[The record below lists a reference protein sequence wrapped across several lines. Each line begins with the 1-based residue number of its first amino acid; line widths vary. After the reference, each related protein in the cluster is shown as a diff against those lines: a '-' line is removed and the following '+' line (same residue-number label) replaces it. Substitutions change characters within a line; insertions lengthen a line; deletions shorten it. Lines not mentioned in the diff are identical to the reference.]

1 MHSLLDTI
9 QSLLSPVFAEL
20 GAPPENGRVRLS
32 DRPDLGQFQCNG
44 AMPSAGV
51 LKRKPLEIAEDIA
64 ARLRTD
70 PRFAEVS
77 VTPPGFLNLTVTDA
91 VLAEHVA
98 GMAGHAKLGFER
110 QGGTAVLDFGGLNV
124 AKAMHVGHLRSLI
137 VGDCL
142 QRLFRFCGD
151 TVVSDVHLGD
161 WGLQMGML
169 IAELAVTRPDLPYFD
184 PAFTGPYPKESP
196 VTLDDLQEIYPQAAT
211 RCKEDPAAM
220 EAARLATRDLQLGR
234 PGYRALWQ
242 HFVDVSRAQL
252 EVEFD
257 KLGIVFDLWEGESTV
272 NDEVFQLVEK
282 LEKDG
287 TAIRDDGALIVPVEK
302 DGDKKKVPPLLLL
315 KSDGA
320 MLYASTDL
328 ATIQSRVQRFDP
340 DTIVYVVDQRQHLHF
355 EQVFRCAQLAGI
367 VGKAQCEHVGFG
379 TINGPDGKPFKTRAG
394 GTMKL
399 GDMLDM
405 ARQEALARL
414 DEAEMAKDFD
424 PAEREAIA
432 ARVGM
437 ASIKFADLV
446 NPRLSDYVFDLARF
460 TRFEGKTGPYVLYA
474 AVRIKSILRK
484 AADRGLA
491 AGAILPAA
499 TKSETGLMLQLGLFS
514 DVVASA
520 YEARAPHFLCTYA
533 HTLAQEFNR
542 FYHECQIISEPDAAR
557 QASYLALVQVTLR
570 VLEQVLDL
578 LGIPVVERM

>member
-1 MHSLLDTI
+1 MQSLLDTI
-9 QSLLSPVFAEL
+9 QSVLSPVFAEL
-20 GAPPENGRVRLS
+20 GAPPENGRARLS

-44 AMPSAGV
+44 AMPSASV
-51 LKRKPLEIAEDIA
+51 LRRPPRQIAEEVA
-64 ARLRTD
+64 AKLRAD
-70 PRFAEVS
+70 PRFTEI
-77 VTPPGFLNLTVTDA
+77 TITDPGFLNLTVTDA
-91 VLAEHVA
+91 MLAEHLA
-98 GMAGHAKLGFER
+98 AMRTHAKLGYER
-110 QGGTAVLDFGGLNV
+110 TGGTTVLDFGGLNV

-142 QRLFRFCGD
+142 QRLFRFAD
-151 TVVSDVHLGD
+151 DKVVSDVHLGD

-169 IAELAVTRPDLPYFD
+169 IAELALTKPGLPYFD
-184 PAFTGPYPKESP
+184 PDFQGEYPKDSP
-196 VTLDDLQEIYPQAAT
+196 VTLDDLQEIYPQAAS
-211 RCKEDPAAM
+211 RCKDDPAAM
-220 EAARLATRDLQLGR
+220 EAARLATRDLQMGR
-234 PGYRALWQ
+234 VGYRHLWQ
-242 HFVDVSRAQL
+242 HFVDVSRAAL

-272 NDEVFQLVEK
+272 NDEVFQLVEQ

-287 TAIRDDGALIVPVEK
+287 TAIRDDGALIVPVERP
-302 DGDKKKVPPLLLL
+302 GDKKKVPPLLLL

-328 ATIQSRVQRFDP
+328 ATIKSRVERFDP

-355 EQVFRCAQLAGI
+355 EQVFRAAALAGI
-367 VGKAQCEHVGFG
+367 GGKAGLEHVGFG
-379 TINGPDGKPFKTRAG
+379 TINGSDGKPFKTRAG

-414 DEAEMAKDFD
+414 DEAEMAKDFA

-432 ARVGM
+432 ARVGI

-446 NPRLSDYVFDLARF
+446 NPRTSDYVFDLARF

-484 AADRGLA
+484 AAEKGFA
-491 AGAILPAA
+491 AGAILPAT
-499 TKSETGLMLQLGLFS
+499 TKSETGLMLQLAMFS
-514 DVVASA
+514 DVVTSA
-520 YEARAPHFLCTYA
+520 YDNRAPHLLCAYA

-542 FYHECQIISEPDAAR
+542 FYHECQILTEADEAR
-557 QASYLALVQVTLR
+557 RGSYLALVQVTLR
-570 VLEQVLDL
+570 VIEQVLDL